1 MYREMGGSKSSTT
14 IHGRL
19 LGSLAF
25 VDKIR
30 ARAGQAESHDARVSI
45 MSAPLDD
52 LAAALAR

>member
-1 MYREMGGSKSSTT
+1 MRGSKSSTT
-14 IHGRL
+14 IHGWL

-30 ARAGQAESHDARVSI
+30 ARGGQAESHDARVRI